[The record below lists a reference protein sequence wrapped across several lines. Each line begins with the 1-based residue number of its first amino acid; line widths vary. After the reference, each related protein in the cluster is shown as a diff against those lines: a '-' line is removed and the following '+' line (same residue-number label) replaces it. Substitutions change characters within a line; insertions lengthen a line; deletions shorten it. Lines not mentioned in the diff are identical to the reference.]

1 MKVFVIIGVIL
12 SAFILLPTPL
22 KVIITIIDFIV
33 PDSIP
38 FADEVVLLLA
48 LFVKYGF
55 GEEHEEL
62 FLGIK
67 VVSGIFLIVG
77 ILLLIFY
84 F

>member
-1 MKVFVIIGVIL
+1 MKIFVIIGVIL

-22 KVIITIIDFIV
+22 KVIVTIIDFIV

-62 FLGIK
+62 LLGIK
-67 VVSGIFLIVG
+67 VVSGILLIVG
-77 ILLLIFY
+77 VLLLIFY